1 MKHWIGVISSKA
13 IYDSV
18 IKGEHNWFCLNAKVE
33 VGDTFFLFATSK
45 VTKDSGL
52 FGHFEVV
59 NVDPNRN
66 NECRMYGGTGSSFAS
81 RTVFTE
87 FKCLSL
93 FADPVSFADL
103 KNDETTRYC
112 TGVTR
117 SFRGTCFPL
126 SAASYAAI
134 LKMVN

>member
-59 NVDPNRN
+59 NVDFFSLKPYWDPSHIVN
-66 NECRMYGGTGSSFAS
+66 NEFFLGNNFETKKG
-81 RTVFTE
+81 
-87 FKCLSL
+87 KLLS
-93 FADPVSFADL
+93 
-103 KNDETTRYC
+103 K
-112 TGVTR
+112 
-117 SFRGTCFPL
+117 
-126 SAASYAAI
+126 
-134 LKMVN
+134 